1 MIMHQLERF
10 TDTFLFPVFSL
21 VLWGFVSNY
30 IGINSSGIASFL
42 LGGLILWIVFERI
55 GTSIGIDFMFDVWE
69 KNIVNVLAT
78 PISIGEYIFGLVSVA
93 ILKVILSL
101 IAMWLIAGLLFGFSL
116 NSLGTQLV
124 LLWINIIIF
133 AISLG
138 IFNISIVVRF
148 GNSIGPLTWILPFFL
163 QPFSA
168 VFYPI
173 STLPTLLQKIASV
186 LPLTYVFEGM
196 RYAFSTGQFDL
207 NAFLSALALNIVYF
221 VLSVGF
227 FTLMFNLAKKK
238 GTLVKL

>member
-1 MIMHQLERF
+1 MIMHQFERF

-30 IGINSSGIASFL
+30 IGINSSGIESFL